1 MPDIT
6 SFPLAPRY
14 IDLKDGAV
22 MKLTSSAETLE
33 MFRQLMQSKT
43 QIEISIDT
51 STVRLHTPAEIS
63 FVSENWIAFALP
75 RSGGEVLVPWR
86 PDAQCE
92 WMDMSRVDRNIA
104 SLLEAKVPPD
114 IRMLVTERKFAPT
127 DN

>member
-1 MPDIT
+1 
-6 SFPLAPRY
+6 
-14 IDLKDGAV
+14 
-22 MKLTSSAETLE
+22 MKLTSSAETLVLL
-33 MFRQLMQSKT
+33 RQLMESHT

-75 RSGGEVLVPWR
+75 RTGGEVLVPWAD
-86 PDAQCE
+86 DAECE
-92 WMDMSRVDRNIA
+92 WMDMSQVDRNIS

-114 IRMLVTERKFAPT
+114 IRMLVTRRKFAGK

>member
-1 MPDIT
+1 
-6 SFPLAPRY
+6 
-14 IDLKDGAV
+14 

-33 MFRQLMQSKT
+33 MLRQLMQSKARV
-43 QIEISIDT
+43 EVSIDT

-63 FVSENWIAFALP
+63 FVSDNWIAFALP
-75 RSGGEVLVPWR
+75 LSGGEVLVPWR

-114 IRMLVTERKFAPT
+114 IRMLVTERKFASA